1 MIPKVEVITCKEIG
15 KRYSYEWVLR
25 DFDFQFKKGECYAIR
40 GPNGSGKST
49 LLKILSGYS
58 TPSKGKICYSS
69 GNTDIPTSDIYRHIA
84 FSAPYIEL
92 IDILTVDE
100 LLDMHHGLR
109 PFINLDTVRETIKNL
124 PFKNMVR
131 KKVEELSSG
140 MKQRL
145 KLILSIMSQSSVILL
160 DEPGSNLDDDGKQW
174 FEELLKPRIKDHI
187 VIIASNE
194 ESDLRL
200 AQHLIKI
207 TDYKKAKQL

>member
-1 MIPKVEVITCKEIG
+1 
-15 KRYSYEWVLR
+15 
-25 DFDFQFKKGECYAIR
+25 
-40 GPNGSGKST
+40 
-49 LLKILSGYS
+49 
-58 TPSKGKICYSS
+58 
-69 GNTDIPTSDIYRHIA
+69 
-84 FSAPYIEL
+84 
-92 IDILTVDE
+92 
-100 LLDMHHGLR
+100 
-109 PFINLDTVRETIKNL
+109 
-124 PFKNMVR
+124 MVR

-207 TDYKKAKQL
+207 TDYKKAKQS